1 MLPISSKNARRLI
14 ATTGVVGIGLTIPCL
29 TAGSASA
36 ATVAT
41 WDKVAQCE
49 SSGNWSINTG
59 NGFYGG
65 LQFTASTWAEFGGTA
80 YASRADLATKEQ
92 QIATAEKVLAVQGPG
107 AWPVC
112 SVQAGLTKGGAA
124 PQVDTSGSSG
134 NSSSSSSSSSSNS
147 TGSTQSPSPSQS
159 QSGGT
164 DKSQH
169 SWSQSRHQNQ
179 SQPQAQAQPQ
189 AEQSTPAATDQ
200 SAGTYTVVAGDWLS
214 AIAQSQHVDGGWQK
228 LYDLNRS
235 VLTEGPDMI
244 YPGQQ
249 LALGGTAT
257 ATAQPQQSAPATKSS
272 NGSSYQGSSWKSGRT
287 GGKAGASTA
296 TTAAK
301 SATGTATTATTEAKT
316 ATATTAVKATGS
328 KAAAIDFALSKLGQ
342 AYVYGGTGNGGW
354 DCSGLTQA
362 AFRQAGISLP
372 RVAADQADYA
382 TRVSLDSLQPGDLL
396 FWSSNGANSGVYHV
410 ALYVGDGKYVEA
422 ANPRSGVR
430 TETVANWA
438 PDFAGRV

>member
-1 MLPISSKNARRLI
+1 M
-14 ATTGVVGIGLTIPCL
+14 C
-29 TAGSASA
+29 
-36 ATVAT
+36 
-41 WDKVAQCE
+41 
-49 SSGNWSINTG
+49 SI
-59 NGFYGG
+59 
-65 LQFTASTWAEFGGTA
+65 
-80 YASRADLATKEQ
+80 
-92 QIATAEKVLAVQGPG
+92 
-107 AWPVC
+107 
-112 SVQAGLTKGGAA
+112 QAGLTKGGAA
-124 PQVDTSGSSG
+124 PQVDTSGSG
-134 NSSSSSSSSSSNS
+134 SSA
-147 TGSTQSPSPSQS
+147 TAAPSQS
-159 QSGGT
+159 QTQAPAQSQSQSDSKG
-164 DKSQH
+164 KSQH
-169 SWSQSRHQNQ
+169 GWSQNGWSQGKSQ
-179 SQPQAQAQPQ
+179 SQSQPQ
-189 AEQSTPAATDQ
+189 AEQSAPAATADQ

-249 LALGGTAT
+249 LSLGGAAT
-257 ATAQPQQSAPATKSS
+257 TAQQQSAPAATTSS
-272 NGSSYQGSSWKSGRT
+272 TTHQGSSWKGNRS
-287 GGKAGASTA
+287 S
-296 TTAAK
+296 AAK
-301 SATGTATTATTEAKT
+301 PSSTPAKSSTTTTATASTTAKTTTT
-316 ATATTAVKATGS
+316 ATAATKATGS

-372 RVAADQADYA
+372 RVAADQADYS

-396 FWSSNGANSGVYHV
+396 FWSSNGSNSGVYHV